1 MELYK
6 GYIRTRNKKACEPF
20 KTVTAFKSYENV
32 KDLDEFAGVLADD
45 TVLIDIDDRE
55 QSELLMTVVQV
66 LDLKC
71 KVYETTRGMHFL
83 FKNEL
88 IGKCSTNSNLA
99 IGLTADIK
107 VGIKPSYEV
116 LKFDGRERK
125 VIYDEQPYQNV
136 PKWLIP
142 IKNGKNF
149 SELEEGDGRNQAFY
163 NYILTLQ
170 SNSFG
175 QQEIKECIK
184 LINEF
189 IVKESLSD
197 NELEVIL
204 RDEAFQKQSFFSGN
218 TFKFDVFA
226 NFLKNTYHIIRID
239 GQLHYYDEGI
249 YVKAQRRLEGLIIKH
264 IPNLNQ
270 AKRREVLAYLDVLV
284 LNNTPLASANLIAF
298 RNGILDIESMI
309 IKEFSPDVVLVN
321 KINWD
326 YNQRA
331 NNELVDQVLNKIS
344 CNNSEIRANLE
355 ETAGYCLFRRN
366 ELGKAVILTGDG
378 SNGKSTYLTMVQTM
392 LGDSNTSSLDLK
404 KFGDRFSTVMLY
416 QKLANIGDDI
426 SGEYIPDTAEFR
438 KVVTGERISAE
449 QKGQPK
455 FDFKPYCKLI
465 FSSNSL
471 PRLGKGRDFGAIKR
485 RLQIIPFNAKFSKDS
500 PDYIPY
506 IIDKLTEQSAIEYL
520 IVLAIEGL
528 KRILQNKSFTTSKLG
543 EEELA
548 TYESIVDPM
557 KGFLEDHEVDDF
569 INESTK
575 DVYRMYELYC
585 MDNKLTAMGQRMFI
599 KQLCKQLGLKSHQQR
614 VGDKRIQVLVS
625 KV

>member
-1 MELYK
+1 MDLYK
-6 GYIRTRNKKACEPF
+6 GYIRTKNKRAAEPF
-20 KTVTAFKSYENV
+20 KGLTGFKPYENV

-55 QSELLMTVVQV
+55 QSELLMAAVEA

-83 FKNEL
+83 FKNEV
-88 IGKCSTNSNLA
+88 IEKCYTNSTLA

-107 VGIKPSYEV
+107 AGIKPSYEV

-125 VIYDEQPYQNV
+125 VIYDSQPYQNV

-142 IKNGKNF
+142 VKNGKNF
-149 SELEEGDGRNQAFY
+149 SKLEEGDGRNQAFY

-170 SNSFG
+170 SNGFG

-189 IVKESLSD
+189 IVKEPLPS

-239 GQLHYYDEGI
+239 GQLHYYNEGI
-249 YVKAQRRLEGLIIKH
+249 YVKGQRTLESLIIKH
-264 IPNLNQ
+264 IPTLNQ

-284 LNNTPLASANLIAF
+284 LDNTPIASVNLIAF
-298 RNGILDIESMI
+298 RNGILDINTMTM
-309 IKEFSPDVVLVN
+309 KEFSPSIVLVN
-321 KINWD
+321 KIDWD
-326 YNQRA
+326 YNA
-331 NNELVDQVLNKIS
+331 NAKSEIVNHVLDKIS
-344 CNNSEIRANLE
+344 CKDKAIRANLE

-366 ELGKAVILTGDG
+366 ELGKAIILTGEG
-378 SNGKSTYLTMVQTM
+378 SNGKSTYLTMVQTI
-392 LGDSNTSSLDLK
+392 LGEDNTSSLDLRK
-404 KFGDRFSTVMLY
+404 IGDRFSTVMLY

-426 SGEYIPDTAEFR
+426 SGEYIPDTADFR
-438 KVVTGERISAE
+438 KVVTGDRIAAE

-465 FSSNSL
+465 FSSNNI
-471 PRLGKGRDFGAIKR
+471 PRLGKGRDFAAIKR
-485 RLQIIPFNAKFSKDS
+485 RLLIIPFNAKFSKDS

-506 IIDKLTEQSAIEYL
+506 IIDKLTEQSAIEFL

-528 KRILQNKSFTTSKLG
+528 KRILLNKSFTTSKLG

-585 MDNKLTAMGQRMFI
+585 LDNKLTAMGQRMFI
-599 KQLCKQLGLKSHQQR
+599 NQIRKKFNLKLKQQR
-614 VGDKRIQVLVS
+614 VGDKRKQVLS
-625 KV
+625 YE